1 MVYALISFVAAVA
14 AFQQASEMPALP
26 AMAGILATAAAL
38 AAGALVLRRSSVP
51 ATRIAA
57 CAIAALLGY
66 DYAAWIAHE
75 RLADELSFADEG
87 RDIRVTGIV
96 AGLPSQIERGIR
108 FPFEVETVE
117 PKDVH
122 VPRWIGL
129 SWYQNAEDVRPAQRW
144 RMAVKLRRPHGTFNP
159 AGFDSEL
166 WMLEQGTRATGY
178 VRDGPGQPVPQC
190 LQETVWRFNPM
201 IDRARAALRERLQQL
216 LEGRRFGGVI
226 IALVMGDQGLI
237 GQADWTLFNRTGISH
252 LVSISG
258 LHITMIA
265 GLVALAAG
273 ALWRL
278 SHRLLAFSP
287 VQTVRA
293 IAGACGA
300 LGYCLLAGWGVP
312 AQRTFVMLATV
323 AVALML
329 RLQLSA
335 AAILSTAAA
344 LVCLWD
350 PWAVTATG
358 FWLSF
363 GAVASIFLVCHG
375 RLPEASP
382 PERANRAQRRW
393 FRRILDQ
400 RARLAA
406 MLHEATR
413 VQAAVTLGLVP
424 LTLVLFQQVSLI
436 SPIANA
442 VAIPLVS
449 YLVTPL
455 ALIGALLC
463 CLGESLLPLAQA
475 LLQASDALFGLL
487 AGLLN
492 WLVQLPYAWV
502 GFAAPP
508 IWAVG
513 VACAGIAWMLAPAGW
528 PMRWVGAAW
537 LLPAFLMPTE
547 RPAAGALWLTALDV
561 GQGMA
566 LVLETA
572 DSTLVFDTGP
582 KVSEDA
588 DAGARVV
595 VPYLRARGIDRVA
608 MLVVSHL
615 DSDHSG
621 GARSL
626 LDSIAVERVLTSI
639 ERDSPMLKTARDVQR
654 CEVGQRFS
662 LGALQLSVLN
672 PPGALYERPKATTNQ
687 KSCVILARIGATR
700 VLLTG
705 DVPVREEAA
714 MVAAFGS
721 ELRAQLMVAPHHGSK
736 TSSSEALLDAVAPG
750 WVSVQAGYRSRF
762 GHPHPEVVARY
773 ARHGARIIRSD
784 WSGAA
789 RWRFGADGSVALEQW
804 RLDHGR
810 YWLNQP
816 AKWVNSSPERVN
828 ERISEPMS
836 ERLNERMSEQS
847 SESAP

>member
-1 MVYALISFVAAVA
+1 MVYALICFVAAVA
-14 AFQQASEMPALP
+14 CFQQTSDLP
-26 AMAGILATAAAL
+26 SPQSMAVVLTTAAIVAV
-38 AAGALVLRRSSVP
+38 GALLLRRVSASV
-51 ATRIAA
+51 TQIAA
-57 CAIAALLGY
+57 CLVAALLGY
-66 DYAAWIAHE
+66 DYAAWVAHE

-87 RDIRVTGIV
+87 RDVQITGIV
-96 AGLPSQIERGIR
+96 AALPTQIERGVR
-108 FPFEVETVE
+108 FIFEVEAVE
-117 PKDVH
+117 QQQIH
-122 VPRWIGL
+122 VPRWIAL
-129 SWYQNAEDVRPAQRW
+129 SWYQSPDDVRPAQRW
-144 RMAVKLRRPHGTFNP
+144 RMVVKLRRPHGTFNP

-166 WMLEQGTRATGY
+166 WMLEQGVRATGY
-178 VRDGPGQPVPQC
+178 VRDGAGQPGPRR
-190 LQETVWRFNPM
+190 LQEAVWRFNPL
-201 IDRARAALRERLQQL
+201 IDRARANLRERLQGL
-216 LEGRRFGGVI
+216 LQGRRYGGVI
-226 IALVMGDQGLI
+226 IALVMGDQGQI
-237 GQADWTLFNRTGISH
+237 AQADWTLFNRTGISH

-265 GLVALAAG
+265 GLVALATG

-278 SHRLLAFSP
+278 SHRLLALSP

-323 AVALML
+323 AAALLL

-335 AAILSTAAA
+335 AAVLSSAAA
-344 LVCLWD
+344 VVCVWD

-375 RLPEASP
+375 RVPHGSRSEHQGGQP
-382 PERANRAQRRW
+382 RRW
-393 FRRILDQ
+393 IDRLLAA
-400 RARLAA
+400 RARSVAV
-406 MLHEATR
+406 LHEATR
-413 VQAAVTLGLVP
+413 IQAAVTIGLVP

-436 SPIANA
+436 SPVANA
-442 VAIPLVS
+442 FAIPLVS

-455 ALIGALLC
+455 ALLGALVC
-463 CLGESLLPLAQA
+463 CLGDAMAPVAQA
-475 LLQASDALFGLL
+475 MLQGSDTLFAML
-487 AGLLN
+487 AGFLT

-508 IWAVG
+508 IWTVAVAG
-513 VACAGIAWMLAPAGW
+513 VGIGWLLAPAGW
-528 PMRWVGAAW
+528 PLRWVGMAW
-537 LLPAFLMPTE
+537 LVPAFVMPPD

-572 DSTLVFDTGP
+572 DRTLVFDTGP

-588 DAGARVV
+588 DAGARVI

-626 LDSIAVERVLTSI
+626 IDAVAVERVLTSI
-639 ERDSPMLKTARDVQR
+639 DLEHPILQAARNVQR
-654 CEVGQRFS
+654 CQTDQHFS
-662 LGALQLSVLN
+662 LGGLQLTVLN
-672 PPGALYERPKATTNQ
+672 PPVALYDRPRATTNE
-687 KSCVILARIGATR
+687 KSCVILAQMGATR

-705 DVPVREEAA
+705 DVPVREEAG
-714 MVAAFGS
+714 MVAAFGTG
-721 ELRAQLMVAPHHGSK
+721 LRAQLMVAPHHGSK
-736 TSSSEALLDAVAPG
+736 TSSSEAFIDAVSPS

-762 GHPHPEVVARY
+762 GHPHPDVVARY
-773 ARHGARIIRSD
+773 VRHGARIVRSD

-789 RWRFGADGSVALEQW
+789 RWRFAADGSVVLERW
-804 RLDHGR
+804 RIDHGR

-816 AKWVNSSPERVN
+816 GKWVNSSPARAKPRPN
-828 ERISEPMS
+828 EQPD
-836 ERLNERMSEQS
+836 
-847 SESAP
+847 ESAP